1 MDKKR
6 KSLIKNIGLFTIGSF
21 GSKILS
27 FLLVPLYTAVLST
40 SEYGSVD
47 LVISTASLLTPILLL
62 SIFDAT
68 LRFGMDPEYKKKDV
82 LSTSI
87 NIAIKGSFIL
97 IIGVIIIAFT
107 HILNTS
113 NIYLIFLCI
122 YFVMGAL
129 SQILNL
135 YLRAKNQAS
144 VIAVSGILCTLVT
157 CISNIVLLLVLKWG
171 IVGYMISNTI
181 GVTIQNLYQL
191 FVGKVYKDIRLRDYN
206 DLSRPMI
213 KYSFPLIANSISWW
227 VNNASDK
234 YILTLLR
241 GIAENGVLSVSYKIP
256 TILSMFQGIFYNAWS
271 ISAISEFDEND
282 SDGFIGN
289 NYSFYSFISLFVC
302 SGLFIINI
310 PLAKFLYRGDY
321 FVAWK
326 CVPFLLIGTVFSG
339 ISQFEGSLFAATK
352 NTKTVAKTT
361 VTGAVVNIIC
371 NFIFIYFVGAVGAA
385 LATLLGY
392 LTTWVLRTKYLQDF
406 IRMKVNWP
414 VHFFSIAIVIVQSV
428 FATIGEV
435 SVIQVILFI
444 VLVIVNRS
452 FIAPIFKKFIRK

>member
-213 KYSFPLIANSISWW
+213 KYSFPLIAC
-227 VNNASDK
+227 
-234 YILTLLR
+234 R
-241 GIAENGVLSVSYKIP
+241 R
-256 TILSMFQGIFYNAWS
+256 
-271 ISAISEFDEND
+271 SA
-282 SDGFIGN
+282 
-289 NYSFYSFISLFVC
+289 
-302 SGLFIINI
+302 
-310 PLAKFLYRGDY
+310 
-321 FVAWK
+321 
-326 CVPFLLIGTVFSG
+326 
-339 ISQFEGSLFAATK
+339 
-352 NTKTVAKTT
+352 
-361 VTGAVVNIIC
+361 
-371 NFIFIYFVGAVGAA
+371 
-385 LATLLGY
+385 
-392 LTTWVLRTKYLQDF
+392 
-406 IRMKVNWP
+406 
-414 VHFFSIAIVIVQSV
+414 
-428 FATIGEV
+428 
-435 SVIQVILFI
+435 
-444 VLVIVNRS
+444 
-452 FIAPIFKKFIRK
+452 

>member
-1 MDKKR
+1 
-6 KSLIKNIGLFTIGSF
+6 
-21 GSKILS
+21 
-27 FLLVPLYTAVLST
+27 
-40 SEYGSVD
+40 
-47 LVISTASLLTPILLL
+47 
-62 SIFDAT
+62 
-68 LRFGMDPEYKKKDV
+68 
-82 LSTSI
+82 
-87 NIAIKGSFIL
+87 
-97 IIGVIIIAFT
+97 
-107 HILNTS
+107 
-113 NIYLIFLCI
+113 
-122 YFVMGAL
+122 MGAL

-157 CISNIVLLLVLKWG
+157 CISNILLLLVLKWG

-256 TILSMFQGIFYNAWS
+256 TIISMFQGIFYNAWS

-302 SGLFIINI
+302 SGLLIINI

-321 FVAWK
+321 FIAWK
-326 CVPFLLIGTVFSG
+326 CVPFYWWAQFLVVF
-339 ISQFEGSLFAATK
+339 LNLK
-352 NTKTVAKTT
+352 V
-361 VTGAVVNIIC
+361 
-371 NFIFIYFVGAVGAA
+371 
-385 LATLLGY
+385 
-392 LTTWVLRTKYLQDF
+392 RYLQ
-406 IRMKVNWP
+406 RLKTRNQLP
-414 VHFFSIAIVIVQSV
+414 KLQ
-428 FATIGEV
+428 
-435 SVIQVILFI
+435 
-444 VLVIVNRS
+444 
-452 FIAPIFKKFIRK
+452 

>member
-1 MDKKR
+1 MNKKS
-6 KSLIKNIGLFTIGSF
+6 KSLIKNIGLFIIGSF

-68 LRFGMDPEYKKKDV
+68 LRFGMDPEYEKEDV

-97 IIGVIIIAFT
+97 VISVIIIAFT
-107 HILNTS
+107 HILSIS

-157 CISNIVLLLVLKWG
+157 CISNIVFLLVLKWG

-181 GVTIQNLYQL
+181 GATIQNLYQL

-302 SGLFIINI
+302 SGLLIINI
-310 PLAKFLYRGDY
+310 PLAKFLYRGEY
-321 FVAWK
+321 FVTWK
-326 CVPFLLIGTVFSG
+326 CVPFLLMGTVFSG

-352 NTKTVAKTT
+352 NTKSVAKTT
-361 VTGAVVNIIC
+361 VTGAVINIIC
-371 NFIFIYFVGAVGAA
+371 NFIFIYLVGAVGAA
-385 LATLLGY
+385 LATFLGY

-414 VHFFSIAIVIVQSV
+414 VHFFSIVIVIVQSV
-428 FATIGEV
+428 FATIGAV
-435 SVIQVILFI
+435 SAIQVILFI
-444 VLVIVNRS
+444 VLVIVNRT

>member
-1 MDKKR
+1 MDKNKT
-6 KSLIKNIGLFTIGSF
+6 LIKNIGLFTIGSF

-47 LVISTASLLTPILLL
+47 LITSTASLLTPILLL

-68 LRFGMDPEYKKKDV
+68 LRFGMDPEYKKEDV
-82 LSTSI
+82 ISTSI
-87 NIAIKGSFIL
+87 SIAIKGSVVL
-97 IIGVIIIAFT
+97 IVGVILVAVT
-107 HILNTS
+107 
-113 NIYLIFLCI
+113 NIVKINNAYLLFLCI
-122 YFVMGAL
+122 YFIVGAL
-129 SQILNL
+129 NQIFNV
-135 YLRAKNQAS
+135 YLRAKDKAA

-157 CISNIVLLLVLKWG
+157 CVSNILLLLVFKWG
-171 IVGYMISNTI
+171 IIGYMVSNTVGI
-181 GVTIQNLYQL
+181 LIQDLYQL
-191 FVGKVYKDIRLRDYN
+191 IFGRIYADIHLKKHN

-282 SDGFIGN
+282 GDGFIGN

-302 SGLFIINI
+302 SGLLIINI

-321 FVAWK
+321 FIAWT
-326 CVPFLLIGTVFSG
+326 CVPFLLVGTVFSG

-352 NTKTVAKTT
+352 NTKSIAKTT

-371 NFIFIYFVGAVGAA
+371 NFIFIYFFGAVGAA

-406 IRMKVNWP
+406 IRMKVNWS
-414 VHFFSIAIVIVQSV
+414 VHFFSIVIVIVQSV
-428 FATIGEV
+428 FATIV
-435 SVIQVILFI
+435 VAPVIQVILFI
-444 VLVIVNRS
+444 VLVFANRR